1 MYCFTYASNFKCIE
15 NELILWSDISSEHP
29 TFIKTVAK
37 LTKKRLSESTVNKLT
52 EVTKRF
58 SELNRQVKAL
68 SSHPQ
73 TNYYNM
79 YKELERLVNQFL
91 IDDKYVLGVLPEVKA
106 YGKDDKVWQTLLEHI
121 THEQNFMY
129 ELFSNLQRQ
138 LKRMSV
144 GNY

>member
-15 NELILWSDISSEHP
+15 NELLLWSNISGEHP

-37 LTKKRLSESTVNKLT
+37 LTKKNLSESTQNKLT
-52 EVTKRF
+52 EITRRF
-58 SELNRQVKAL
+58 SELNRRVKAL

-73 TNYYNM
+73 TNYYTM
-79 YKELERLVNQFL
+79 YKELQNLVAQFL

-106 YGKDDKVWQTLLEHI
+106 YDKEDKVWQTLLKHI

-129 ELFSNLQRQ
+129 ELFRDLQGQ

-144 GNY
+144 G